1 MILILKAFDVSFSI
15 LRASPEFWHDVFRP
29 NRCWGW
35 LDLPCCLAEVGT
47 CFKASRCN
55 WLELVYQADHIS
67 SIHLDW
73 IGWRG
78 SERWFQPVFMKGRT
92 VLFANLLKRE
102 RPKLNKHPS
111 PKDLK
116 SLQDQLTTWVPGESL
131 YVKNR
136 AFVTESWGFCNPKIT
151 PGRILQPNR
160 PLIPKLGNPLRS
172 GKTWE
177 NTRICTTSVCIG
189 HHRTSFSPLGSL

>member
-1 MILILKAFDVSFSI
+1 
-15 LRASPEFWHDVFRP
+15 
-29 NRCWGW
+29 
-35 LDLPCCLAEVGT
+35 
-47 CFKASRCN
+47 
-55 WLELVYQADHIS
+55 VYQADHIS

-92 VLFANLLKRE
+92 VLFGNLLKRE

-136 AFVTESWGFCNPKIT
+136 AFVTERLRLLQSKNYTWKNTATKSATDSQAWKSAAIREDMGKHKNLHHFC
-151 PGRILQPNR
+151 
-160 PLIPKLGNPLRS
+160 
-172 GKTWE
+172 
-177 NTRICTTSVCIG
+177 V
-189 HHRTSFSPLGSL
+189 HRTS

>member
-92 VLFANLLKRE
+92 VLFGNLLKRE

-136 AFVTESWGFCNPKIT
+136 AFVTERLRLLQSKNYTWKNTATKSATDSQAWKSAAIREDMGKHKNLHHFC
-151 PGRILQPNR
+151 
-160 PLIPKLGNPLRS
+160 
-172 GKTWE
+172 
-177 NTRICTTSVCIG
+177 V
-189 HHRTSFSPLGSL
+189 HRTS